1 MNQKDVL
8 IQKAKAQKKG
18 LEAELAR
25 LRADSSEGALKAQEA
40 VSKRLSEVR
49 AELKSL
55 AQRAGDT
62 LSRVSEDL
70 GDKADRATEALAG
83 KINHATG

>member
-25 LRADSSEGALKAQEA
+25 LRADTSEGALKAQEA

-49 AELKSL
+49 ADLEQL
-55 AQRAGDT
+55 AQQASDK

-70 GDKADRATEALAG
+70 GEKADRATEKLAG
-83 KINHATG
+83 TINRATG